1 LHADDPIRLQGHL
14 LGSRRCWAFDSGGPE
29 GPDHLVERGLTSLPW
44 LNQQSSVRSLAHDRA
59 TRHGPLM
66 TTLRVEL
73 DAAIAAV
80 RQASTLCA
88 AAQGRLV
95 AGDTLTKTDDS
106 PVTVADF
113 AAQAVVCA
121 ELADALGAVTMIGEE
136 DADDLRD
143 PAQRTLLDGVTELV
157 RGQRSDA
164 SPEEVLGWIST
175 GSTADRAASSGRYW
189 TLDPIDGT
197 KGFVRGDQYAVALGL
212 IDDGEV
218 ILGVLGC
225 PNLPNPDGTRG
236 AIFAAIDGE
245 CRALYGDAAMSVDVQ
260 VASPATLADAKFC
273 ESVESGHSDQ
283 SQSQQIADLLGITSE
298 PFRID
303 SQCKYG
309 AVARGDASIYLRL
322 PTRADYRE
330 KIWDHA
336 AGKFV
341 VEQAGG
347 RVTDV
352 TGAPLDFSHGA
363 RLENNSGVVA
373 TSGAIHD
380 DVIAAVRS
388 VLAI

>member
-1 LHADDPIRLQGHL
+1 MSA
-14 LGSRRCWAFDSGGPE
+14 
-29 GPDHLVERGLTSLPW
+29 
-44 LNQQSSVRSLAHDRA
+44 SSS
-59 TRHGPLM
+59 
-66 TTLRVEL
+66 EL

-80 RQASTLCA
+80 RQANALCA

-95 AGDTLTKTDDS
+95 AGDTLTKSDDS

-121 ELADALGAVTMIGEE
+121 ELADALGSVAMIGEE

-143 PAQRTLLDGVTELV
+143 PAQQTLLEGVAELV
-157 RGQRSDA
+157 RGRRPDA
-164 SPEEVLGWIST
+164 SVNNVIDWISM
-175 GSTADRAASSGRYW
+175 GSTADRTASSERYW

-197 KGFVRGDQYAVALGL
+197 KGFLRGDQYAVALGL

-225 PNLPNPDGTRG
+225 PNLPNSDGTTG
-236 AIFAAIDGE
+236 AIFAAVEGE
-245 CRALYGDAAMSVDVQ
+245 CRAFYGDSADPVNVAVAA
-260 VASPATLADAKFC
+260 PAMLADAKFC

-388 VLAI
+388 VLQV